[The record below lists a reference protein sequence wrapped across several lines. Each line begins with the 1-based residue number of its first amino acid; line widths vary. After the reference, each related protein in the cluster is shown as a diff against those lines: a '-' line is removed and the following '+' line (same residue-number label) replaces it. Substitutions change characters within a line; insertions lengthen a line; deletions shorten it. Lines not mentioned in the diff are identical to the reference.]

1 MRTTSRGRILALGGA
16 VLLLAVITAGCA
28 RRSSPASLATTA
40 PIASAAAEATTPD
53 PSVGATPADADADAT
68 PPGTAAPTAAA
79 APISSPDLSSIDGLI
94 KDIDN
99 ELGADASAGTDEG
112 TTP

>member
-40 PIASAAAEATTPD
+40 PIASAPAEATTPD
-53 PSVGATPADADADAT
+53 PSVEATPADADAT